1 MSTRIAEFS
10 LIQNPTSPVLDAKSE
25 AQHETIRFCLFK
37 ITETTMKQVE
47 ENEMRQNQGTLEMF
61 LVILVTALT
70 GGIVLLFGF
79 IIVNPREEIV
89 VLRFGKF
96 VTVLRKQGIC
106 WIHPVGRALHRIP
119 TRDMTHDIAVT
130 TVLER
135 NGNPIQIS
143 AIVVYRVE
151 DSYKAALEVEN
162 YRKFI
167 EDQASAVI
175 KRVSSQFP
183 YESADHSEPCLKL
196 ENQLVTNAY
205 IADLQDAVNAAG
217 IRVLNV
223 RLNDLTYAPE
233 IAQAMLMRQQAMA
246 LIDARKTIVE
256 GAVEIVKDAVH
267 RLGNAELHMSDDQR
281 EQLICNLLVVIC
293 SGERAQPVLQVQP
306 SHHGKNRS

>member
-1 MSTRIAEFS
+1 
-10 LIQNPTSPVLDAKSE
+10 
-25 AQHETIRFCLFK
+25 
-37 ITETTMKQVE
+37 MK
-47 ENEMRQNQGTLEMF
+47 NEMKQNQGALELF
-61 LVILVTALT
+61 LVVIVTVMTFGL
-70 GGIVLLFGF
+70 ILLFGF
-79 IIVNPREEIV
+79 VIVNPREELV

-96 VTVLRKQGIC
+96 VTTLRKQGIC
-106 WIHPVGRALHRIP
+106 WIHPVGRAIHRIP

-143 AIVVYRVE
+143 AIIVYRVE
-151 DSYKAALEVEN
+151 DTYKAALEVEN

-167 EDQASAVI
+167 EDQSSAVI

-196 ENQLVTNAY
+196 ENDAVTNAY
-205 IADLQDAVNAAG
+205 ITDLQDAVNAAG

-267 RLGNAELHMSDDQR
+267 RLGNAELHMSDENRQ
-281 EQLICNLLVVIC
+281 QLVSNLLVVIC
-293 SGERAQPVLQVQP
+293 SGERAQPVVQVQSGH
-306 SHHGKNRS
+306 SHKAKNA

>member
-1 MSTRIAEFS
+1 MSS
-10 LIQNPTSPVLDAKSE
+10 AK
-25 AQHETIRFCLFK
+25 
-37 ITETTMKQVE
+37 
-47 ENEMRQNQGTLEMF
+47 NEMRQNQGALELF
-61 LVILVTALT
+61 LVVIVTAMT
-70 GGIVLLFGF
+70 FGMVLLFGF
-79 IIVNPREEIV
+79 VIVNPREELV
-89 VLRFGKF
+89 VLRFGKY
-96 VTVLRKQGIC
+96 VTTLRKQGIC
-106 WIHPVGRALHRIP
+106 WIHPVGRAIHRIP

-143 AIVVYRVE
+143 AIIVYRVE
-151 DSYKAALEVEN
+151 DTYKAALEVEN

-167 EDQASAVI
+167 EDQSSAVI

-196 ENQLVTNAY
+196 ENDAVTNAY
-205 IADLQDAVNAAG
+205 ITDLQDAVNAAG

-267 RLGNAELHMSDDQR
+267 RLGNAELHMSDENRQ
-281 EQLICNLLVVIC
+281 QLVSNLLVVIC
-293 SGERAQPVLQVQP
+293 SGERAQPVVQVQ
-306 SHHGKNRS
+306 SGHAYKAKNA

>member
-1 MSTRIAEFS
+1 MGQF
-10 LIQNPTSPVLDAKSE
+10 AKS
-25 AQHETIRFCLFK
+25 
-37 ITETTMKQVE
+37 
-47 ENEMRQNQGTLEMF
+47 EMRQNQGLLELF
-61 LVILVTALT
+61 LVALVTIGT
-70 GGIVLLFGF
+70 MGFVLLFGF

-89 VLRFGKF
+89 ILRFGKF
-96 VTVLRKQGIC
+96 VTVLKKQGIC

-143 AIVVYRVE
+143 AIIVYRVE
-151 DSYKAALEVEN
+151 DSYRAALEVEN

-183 YESADHSEPCLKL
+183 YESPDHSEPCLKL
-196 ENQLVTNAY
+196 ENDIVTKAFINEM
-205 IADLQDAVNAAG
+205 QEAVNATG
-217 IRVLNV
+217 VRVLNV

-267 RLGNAELHMSDDQR
+267 RLGIAELHMSDEQR
-281 EQLICNLLVVIC
+281 EQLISNLLVVIC

-306 SHHGKNRS
+306 TSHAKHKNA